1 MIKAH
6 NRTDH
11 FDLFLERRYEEVVVL
26 RSLVLNPLVDLAF
39 VDTVDGS
46 RWWELSSVPERF
58 IRSESRDM
66 GLPNLFSALVSLHHR
81 KEAITTFF
89 EDIHICPTITT
100 INFVIRKLIIFASDI
115 CTSFGSY

>member
-6 NRTDH
+6 NGTDH
-11 FDLFLERRYEEVVVL
+11 FDLFLERRYEEIVVL

-46 RWWELSSVPERF
+46 RWELSSVPERF
-58 IRSESRDM
+58 IRSESHDVD
-66 GLPNLFSALVSLHHR
+66 LPNLFCALVSLHHH

-89 EDIHICPTITT
+89 VDIHICPTITT
-100 INFVIRKLIIFASDI
+100 INFVIRKLIIFVSDV